1 MKIKVKIHPG
11 SSQEKIKKLNSTEY
25 EVWLKKRPIEGKA
38 NLEMIKLLK
47 KYFKCRE
54 IKIISGFSS
63 KNKILEFVEK

>member
-1 MKIKVKIHPG
+1 MKIKVKVHSG
-11 SSQEKIKKLNSTEY
+11 SSQEKINKLNRTEY
-25 EVWLKKRPIEGKA
+25 EVWLKKRPVEGKA

-63 KNKILEFVEK
+63 KNKILEFVE